1 MRLHTLKP
9 AAGATKR
16 RKRVGRGESS
26 GHGKTSTRGHKGQKA
41 RSGSAI
47 RPGFE
52 GGQMPLYRRLPKKGF
67 SNAAFKTRYAVYNLD
82 RLVDH
87 FNDGDTINET
97 TLREKKILKGRWRHK
112 WDGIKIL
119 GEGDLSRKW
128 KVEVDKIS
136 ETARQKIEAAG
147 GSVTLTFRTL
157 KGAADSKAAGERAAK
172 SAAYAA
178 KSKVEG

>member
-9 AAGATKR
+9 APGSTKR
-16 RKRVGRGESS
+16 KKRVGRGESS
-26 GHGKTSTRGHKGQKA
+26 GHGKTSGRGHKGQKA

-67 SNAAFKTRYAVYNLD
+67 NNNAFKTIYAVYNLD
-82 RLVDH
+82 RLADH
-87 FNDGDTINET
+87 FDDGATINEAS
-97 TLREKKILKGRWRHK
+97 LREKNILKGRWRHK

-119 GEGDLSRKW
+119 GEGEVAKKW
-128 KVEVDKIS
+128 TVEVDKIS
-136 ETARQKIEAAG
+136 TMARQKIEAAG
-147 GSVTLTFRTL
+147 GSVTLIFRTL
-157 KGAADSKAAGERAAK
+157 KDAADAKAAVETAAK

-178 KSKVEG
+178 KTKAE